1 LKYLNILA
9 TGRLDEL
16 FDHTGLTQLS
26 RRRAL
31 LRSNYDKLTMPIMA
45 RKSLGISAGLLS
57 LAFLLGGCAI
67 SDVELWPP
75 TPGTPTEEIYVS
87 LDTWHAMIAIP
98 QKNVQDLQH
107 FSDMPSLK
115 TLAAE
120 QPAFEEWGYAE
131 RAWYLENRQGLS
143 GVLRALFWPTDG
155 VVEIAEYNQ
164 VWADRTPQHPSDL
177 FIFRISQE
185 GYQRLRRHLRST
197 IISSDPIE
205 TVRNS
210 RFFRAARSYHL
221 FHQCHHYAALA
232 LQEAGLPISTF
243 WAFNRSS
250 LALQLHRAKSLE
262 NEKIEDEPHE
272 GVLSTLSQI
281 GLRLSVEPGT

>member
-1 LKYLNILA
+1 
-9 TGRLDEL
+9 
-16 FDHTGLTQLS
+16 
-26 RRRAL
+26 
-31 LRSNYDKLTMPIMA
+31 MA
-45 RKSLGISAGLLS
+45 RKPLGISAGLLS

-87 LDTWHAMIAIP
+87 LDTWHAMIAFHP
-98 QKNVQDLQH
+98 KNVPDHQH
-107 FSDMPSLK
+107 FHDMPSLK
-115 TLAAE
+115 TPAAE

-131 RAWYLENRQGLS
+131 RAWYVEGRQGLS
-143 GVLRALFWPTDG
+143 DILRTLF
-155 VVEIAEYNQ
+155 AEYNQ
-164 VWADRTPQHPSDL
+164 VWADRTPQPPSDL

-197 IISSDPIE
+197 IISSDPIK

-250 LALQLHRAKSLE
+250 LAMQLHRAQSLE
-262 NEKIEDEPHE
+262 NEKIADEH
-272 GVLSTLSQI
+272 
-281 GLRLSVEPGT
+281 